1 VWEKNQIPNIILS
14 CATSDETE
22 IRETLYNF
30 KERFENAEIATI
42 KVMTV
47 KDDFYTGLK
56 FAVRCSPLAVSRLR
70 RIEIVFGE
78 LR

>member
-1 VWEKNQIPNIILS
+1 VWEKPDPQHHFVVRD
-14 CATSDETE
+14 ASDETE

-56 FAVRCSPLAVSRLR
+56 FAVRCSPAVSRLR